1 MGGWIS
7 RAKPLVCSPLLG
19 QASRAVWVLPGSFHI
34 SCPTLKCR
42 ILHNTLE
49 EVCLCSAA
57 SSFTWRT
64 SEGGWCRWLNIV
76 LYSCRP
82 WTWMSMGTPRA
93 GPVLP
98 RAQLLCAPKQLLPR
112 GCWQQGLSSTLHPKQ
127 PQKRSTEAGLSF

>member
-19 QASRAVWVLPGSFHI
+19 QASSAVWVLPGSFHI

-82 WTWMSMGTPRA
+82 WTWMCPGSGT
-93 GPVLP
+93 GDT
-98 RAQLLCAPKQLLPR
+98 QSWSCAPQGAAALCPKAAPATGMLAA
-112 GCWQQGLSSTLHPKQ
+112 GTQQHIAPQTAPETLY
-127 PQKRSTEAGLSF
+127 